1 MSRLNFLTSQ
11 IENKKRDY
19 SIYACPFCG
28 TENKINSS
36 ECKYCTGP
44 LLEFEAIIFS
54 NYNLYNEALE
64 CAKNNDYI
72 SALEKI
78 TIFLKDYKE
87 DISANRL
94 KFYILKKIND
104 KNFEQKAESYIAEN
118 QDRWV
123 ASLVDNSKN
132 ISIKDL
138 PQKENFNGQVNN
150 LVGDPITITEQTKRK
165 LTNDIKETINALYSI
180 YIKAKSIKKKKDKLL
195 AEFVAFYEKTFLL
208 FLKKQDIHI
217 IDLYGQNF
225 NNLEEEIKKCI
236 GNVDT
241 ITNKKLKDGYIAEV
255 YFPEIHYKNFIIQKA
270 KITIIKNN

>member
-78 TIFLKDYKE
+78 TIFLKDYKK

-104 KNFEQKAESYIAEN
+104 KNLSKRQKVI
-118 QDRWV
+118 
-123 ASLVDNSKN
+123 
-132 ISIKDL
+132 
-138 PQKENFNGQVNN
+138 
-150 LVGDPITITEQTKRK
+150 
-165 LTNDIKETINALYSI
+165 
-180 YIKAKSIKKKKDKLL
+180 
-195 AEFVAFYEKTFLL
+195 
-208 FLKKQDIHI
+208 
-217 IDLYGQNF
+217 
-225 NNLEEEIKKCI
+225 
-236 GNVDT
+236 
-241 ITNKKLKDGYIAEV
+241 
-255 YFPEIHYKNFIIQKA
+255 
-270 KITIIKNN
+270 